1 MHRLAPERS
10 IVTEVNSV
18 ADALAAA
25 PYTDVLQLE
34 KFPVS
39 AVSELVRQLGKRAKR
54 RPVIAAAGGINPG
67 NGALYAA
74 TGVDVLV
81 SSWPYWAP
89 PRDVQVTFTT
99 T

>member
-1 MHRLAPERS
+1 MPEPSKNNAMMSDTGRL
-10 IVTEVNSV
+10 
-18 ADALAAA
+18 D
-25 PYTDVLQLE
+25 
-34 KFPVS
+34 
-39 AVSELVRQLGKRAKR
+39 RAI

-89 PRDVQVTFTT
+89 PRDAQVTFTT